1 MKLAEVKIYLDD
13 ELDQRFRRLA
23 MNVYG
28 YGRGSISKAA
38 SDALAKWCRD
48 HEAATEPLSRGLDTT
63 PEAVNTMVK
72 EDGPK
77 TSALHQDS

>member
-1 MKLAEVKIYLDD
+1 LAAVKIYLDD

-38 SDALAKWCRD
+38 SDALADWCRGHD
-48 HEAATEPLSRGLDTT
+48 VARETSSQGPDVT
-63 PEAVNTMVK
+63 PEAINNIAK
-72 EDGPK
+72 QEGHKP
-77 TSALHQDS
+77 SALHQGF